1 MNQQL
6 DYSRMSLK
14 ELLCELKKNEKN
26 KDLLKIVK
34 NEMSLKSN
42 YKQRIEKILDTME
55 SVDFYVGF
63 KNEIIERYLNEIRI
77 PENQIISSTGREEVL
92 TYLKRNDN
100 VKYIKRLLHHEMEK
114 IQKIR
119 NSKNEKLKEM
129 MMKEKKY
136 RVLDMIL
143 DMEEKESTTNS

>member
-63 KNEIIERYLNEIRI
+63 KNEIIERYLNEMHIA
-77 PENQIISSTGREEVL
+77 ENQIISSTGREEIFRH
-92 TYLKRNDN
+92 LKRNDK
-100 VKYIKRLLHHEMEK
+100 VKYIKRLLHHEMKK

-119 NSKNEKLKEM
+119 NSKNEKLKEKM
-129 MMKEKKY
+129 TKEKKY
-136 RVLDMIL
+136 RVLDIIL
-143 DMEEKESTTNS
+143 EMEEKESTTNS

>member
-1 MNQQL
+1 MDQKW
-6 DYSRMSLK
+6 DYSKMSLK

-26 KDLLKIVK
+26 KELLKIVK

-63 KNEIIERYLNEIRI
+63 KNEIIERYFNEIRI
-77 PENQIISSTGREEVL
+77 FDNDIMPSSVREEAFI
-92 TYLKRNDN
+92 YLKRSDK

-114 IQKIR
+114 IQKVR
-119 NSKNEKLKEM
+119 NSKNEKLKEK

-143 DMEEKESTTNS
+143 EMEEKESTTNS